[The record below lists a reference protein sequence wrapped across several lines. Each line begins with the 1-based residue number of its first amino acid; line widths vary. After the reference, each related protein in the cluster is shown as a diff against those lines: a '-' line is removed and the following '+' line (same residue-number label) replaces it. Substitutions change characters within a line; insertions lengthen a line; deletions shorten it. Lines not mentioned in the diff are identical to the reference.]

1 MIYCKRDENDFIHGD
16 QLMILGC
23 QMVSFEVMKD
33 VEEQEGTAMTQWDDI
48 HYTVPL
54 TNFTICTYREGKGN
68 GGYGSHFP
76 FFELK
81 LFCLSPK
88 LI

>member
-33 VEEQEGTAMTQWDDI
+33 VEEQEGTAM
-48 HYTVPL
+48 
-54 TNFTICTYREGKGN
+54 
-68 GGYGSHFP
+68 
-76 FFELK
+76 
-81 LFCLSPK
+81 SP
-88 LI
+88 